1 MMVHSQFLTYL
12 RGIEGGER
20 SGFGG
25 LIERTGIV
33 APVAL
38 ISSGDEIVGRSFF
51 ILSDCFKSTRCDLD
65 LDCDKRRY
73 KPLATS
79 IKPCF

>member
-1 MMVHSQFLTYL
+1 MYTYL
-12 RGIEGGER
+12 LGIEGGER

-33 APVAL
+33 PPVAL

-51 ILSDCFKSTRCDLD
+51 ILSEGVRSTRCTLD
-65 LDCDKRRY
+65 FDSEKRRY
-73 KPLATS
+73 RPLATS